1 MVKISL
7 LTISTRH
14 DILASEVNEMF
25 ETLRANRLNNQI
37 SELKAQRN
45 SLLKQIEDAKQTLE
59 ASCYICNNIETMQEY
74 GIPYY
79 DDSLDELEHKRYLRE
94 SWVAKEVERGIWSI
108 EQPYL
113 LNGSKSKGEE
123 MQKAFGTGIAYSL
136 NAYIAVKEKN
146 LTEANLEQNIKLVQ
160 AKFDKYVAKCA
171 KMGIGLNAKYLEHRL
186 DLMSINLAI
195 KLKQKV
201 EKAKMREE
209 AKRLKEQEQLLA
221 DAERERARLQ
231 KDRRMYEQNLA
242 NATNESV
249 CEEFEAKLAEIDKR
263 VQDIDYRTKN
273 LKAGYLYITSTPAM
287 PNILKLGA
295 TRRLNPLR
303 RIQELS
309 SASVPFPFVCHGL
322 VFSDDVFA
330 LEAAVHKYFDNKR
343 VNKTNVHKEFFA
355 ISPSEAIEVLCNEF
369 HVNVYFV
376 NEQEE
381 EE

>member
-1 MVKISL
+1 
-7 LTISTRH
+7 
-14 DILASEVNEMF
+14 MF
-25 ETLRANRLNNQI
+25 EFWRTNRLNSQI
-37 SELKAQRN
+37 VELTAQRDA
-45 SLLKQIEDAKQTLE
+45 LLKQIEDAKQTLE
-59 ASCYICNNIETMQEY
+59 ANCCICNNIETMEEY

-94 SWVAKEVERGIWSI
+94 GWLAREVERGIWSI

-113 LNGSKSKGEE
+113 LNGSKAKGEE
-123 MQKAFGTGIAYSL
+123 MQKAFGAGIVYSL
-136 NAYIAVKEKN
+136 NAYIAAKEKN
-146 LTEANLEQNIKLVQ
+146 LTEANLEANIKLVQ

-171 KMGIGLNAKYLEHRL
+171 KIGIGLNVKYLEQRV
-186 DLMSINLAI
+186 DVMRINLAI
-195 KLKQKV
+195 KLKRKA

-209 AKRLKEQEQLLA
+209 AKQLKEQEQLLA

-242 NATNESV
+242 NATSKSAR
-249 CEEFEAKLAEIDKR
+249 EEFESKLAEIDKS

-273 LKAGYLYITSTPAM
+273 LRAGYLYIASTPAM
-287 PNILKLGA
+287 PDIVKLGA

-330 LEAAVHKYFDNKR
+330 LETAVHKYFDAQR
-343 VNKTNVHKEFFA
+343 VNKANAHKEFFA
-355 ISPSEAIEVLCNEF
+355 IRPCDAIETLRDEF
-369 HVNVYFV
+369 HVDVHFV

-381 EE
+381 DEE

>member
-1 MVKISL
+1 
-7 LTISTRH
+7 
-14 DILASEVNEMF
+14 MF
-25 ETLRANRLNNQI
+25 ETWRANRLNNQI
-37 SELKAQRN
+37 ADLKAQRD
-45 SLLKQIEDAKQTLE
+45 SLLQQIEDTKKTIE
-59 ASCYICNNIETMQEY
+59 ANCCICNNIETMEEY
-74 GIPYY
+74 GVPYY
-79 DDSLDELEHKRYLRE
+79 ADSLDKLEHKRYLRE
-94 SWVAKEVERGIWSI
+94 GWIAKEVERGIWSI

-123 MQKAFGTGIAYSL
+123 MQKAFGAGIAYSL
-136 NAYIAVKEKN
+136 NAYIAAKEKN
-146 LTEANLEQNIKLVQ
+146 LTEANLEQNIKLVR
-160 AKFDKYVAKCA
+160 AKFDKYVTKCA

-195 KLKQKV
+195 KLKQKA
-201 EKAKMREE
+201 EKAKMSEE

-242 NATNESV
+242 NATSESAR
-249 CEEFEAKLAEIDKR
+249 EEFEAKLAEIDKR

-330 LEAAVHKYFDNKR
+330 LEAAIHKYFDDKR
-343 VNKTNVHKEFFA
+343 VNKENAHKEFFA
-355 ISPSEAIEVLCNEF
+355 ISTSDAISALRDEF
-369 HVNVYFV
+369 HVDVHFV
-376 NEQEE
+376 NEQEDE
-381 EE
+381 E

>member
-123 MQKAFGTGIAYSL
+123 MQKAFSSGIAYSL
-136 NAYIAVKEKN
+136 NAYIAAKEKN
-146 LTEANLEQNIKLVQ
+146 LTEANLEQNIKLVR
-160 AKFDKYVAKCA
+160 AKFDKYVTKCA
-171 KMGIGLNAKYLEHRL
+171 KMGIGLNVKYLEHRL

-195 KLKQKV
+195 KLKQKA

-242 NATNESV
+242 NATSESARK
-249 CEEFEAKLAEIDKR
+249 EFEAKLAEIDKR
-263 VQDIDYRTKN
+263 VRDIDYRTKN
-273 LKAGYLYITSTPAM
+273 LRAGYLYITSTPSM
-287 PNILKLGA
+287 PNMTKIGA

-330 LEAAVHKYFDNKR
+330 LEAAIHKYFDDKR
-343 VNKTNVHKEFFA
+343 VNKANVHKEFFT
-355 ISPSEAIEVLCNEF
+355 ISPCDAIGALRDEF
-369 HVNVYFV
+369 HVDVHFV
-376 NEQEE
+376 NEQEGE
-381 EE
+381 

>member
-1 MVKISL
+1 
-7 LTISTRH
+7 
-14 DILASEVNEMF
+14 MF
-25 ETLRANRLNNQI
+25 DTWRANRLNNQI
-37 SELKAQRN
+37 AELKAQRD
-45 SLLKQIEDAKQTLE
+45 SLLQQIEDAKQTLE
-59 ASCYICNNIETMQEY
+59 ASCCICNNIETMEEY
-74 GIPYY
+74 GVPYY
-79 DDSLDELEHKRYLRE
+79 GDSLDKLEHKRYLRE
-94 SWVAKEVERGIWSI
+94 GWIAKEVERGIWSI
-108 EQPYL
+108 EQTYL
-113 LNGSKSKGEE
+113 LNGSKAKGEE
-123 MQKAFGTGIAYSL
+123 MQKAFGAGIAYSL

-146 LTEANLEQNIKLVQ
+146 LTEANLEQNMNLVR
-160 AKFDKYVAKCA
+160 AKFDRYVAKCA
-171 KMGIGLNAKYLEHRL
+171 KIGIGLNAKYLEYRI

-195 KLKQKV
+195 KLKQKA

-209 AKRLKEQEQLLA
+209 AKRLREQEQLLA
-221 DAERERARLQ
+221 EAERERARLQ

-369 HVNVYFV
+369 HVNVHFV